1 MPSPRGVESAVVH
14 YGDITLTFMN
24 NWYRA
29 DQRGNPYG
37 YVSAVAVEEKSVIDY
52 NRGDPDGVRQEGEE
66 PRPPRVPMVAIYPEE
81 GTIYS
86 DNPLIVLDAEWV
98 DDQEREA
105 AELFV
110 DFVQEPENQE
120 RVLEYGF
127 RPGNPDVPL
136 GDPVSL
142 ENGVD
147 PDQPTTLL
155 ETPSPEVLAGLL
167 DSWADQRKQ
176 ARVLLLIDVSG
187 SMGEEVEDGRTRLDL
202 AKDAAVR
209 ALDDFNDDD
218 VVGLWVFSTELGDQA
233 DQDILP
239 LIEPTRI
246 ADVKEQ
252 LRSRIE
258 ALVPTNNTPLYTAV
272 QSAYED
278 SLDGYD
284 PARINAVVVLSDGIN
299 DDTEP
304 DDDEEQLEELLQ
316 TLGQGSEGQ
325 QSRPVRVF
333 PIIFSSDADAP
344 TLRRI
349 AEASQAAALQ
359 RQRPH
364 HDRQGLRRCHQQFLS
379 GRGTPGMLRPVVA

>member
-1 MPSPRGVESAVVH
+1 
-14 YGDITLTFMN
+14 MN

-66 PRPPRVPMVAIYPEE
+66 PRPPRVPLVAIYPAE

-110 DFVQEPENQE
+110 DYVQEPENQE

-136 GDPVSL
+136 GDPISL
-142 ENGVD
+142 DNGVD

-202 AKDAAVR
+202 AKEAAVR

-218 VVGLWVFSTELGDQA
+218 EVGLWVFSTELGDQA

-239 LIEPTRI
+239 LIEPTRV

-272 QSAYED
+272 QAAYED
-278 SLDGYD
+278 SLAGYD

-304 DDDEEQLEELLQ
+304 DDDEDAA
-316 TLGQGSEGQ
+316 
-325 QSRPVRVF
+325 RRAA
-333 PIIFSSDADAP
+333 ADAQP
-344 TLRRI
+344 
-349 AEASQAAALQ
+349 
-359 RQRPH
+359 RQ
-364 HDRQGLRRCHQQFLS
+364 
-379 GRGTPGMLRPVVA
+379 